1 MKKTKTLLLVLCS
14 ILFLTAAPFA
24 QALTPKPFKAVLF
37 FDIGGIKDSGFS
49 RSAYQGMEK
58 AVARLGVQA
67 VYVENA
73 RPLELDRALSQ
84 AAASDAG
91 MIIGVGF
98 AFSEKFNQ
106 LAVRHPEKKFVCV
119 DYSIKDGK
127 ERA

>member
-84 AAASDAG
+84 AAAITRAMERRSDSLSGSKTRLVWMLKNRGTMTMA
-91 MIIGVGF
+91 
-98 AFSEKFNQ
+98 ASQ
-106 LAVRHPEKKFVCV
+106 PA
-119 DYSIKDGK
+119 SIS
-127 ERA
+127 